1 MFNRRY
7 RVSSLAAVPITLS
20 RLFRRHMNCGA
31 SSPVNLQSSALS
43 AYPKLRPEGTC
54 SEGNERRPPRS
65 PGKIE
70 ELTFVCRVSVTGL
83 GERMA
88 LSIKSA
94 RLFPSQ
100 IIAYAMLLDY
110 SCPQHGPFS

>member
-1 MFNRRY
+1 VFNRRY
-7 RVSSLAAVPITLS
+7 RLSSLAAVPITLP
-20 RLFRRHMNCGA
+20 RIFRRTVVRVHPSTYKA
-31 SSPVNLQSSALS
+31 APFS

-70 ELTFVCRVSVTGL
+70 ELTFVHRVSGTGL

-110 SCPQHGPFS
+110 SCPQHRPFS